1 MDTKSSV
8 NYLPLLTG
16 TTGGAW
22 LSPKTSFEP
31 AQEIRNKRHPRL
43 ASPWIRLLHR
53 YQSILRALR
62 KKKERPIE
70 LNKSRTVEGGFD
82 WHTNMRQETAR
93 GPRSPVEQATENDK
107 DFDSTSHIS
116 SNIPQRNPRFG
127 GETTEARE
135 QGFLTDESGRI
146 PAPRQS
152 KAGET
157 GEGATAKMDEE
168 FLRRRWVA
176 AGVDAAPVGWWGG
189 GAGSTAPA
197 RTEREKAAV

>member
-1 MDTKSSV
+1 
-8 NYLPLLTG
+8 
-16 TTGGAW
+16 
-22 LSPKTSFEP
+22 
-31 AQEIRNKRHPRL
+31 
-43 ASPWIRLLHR
+43 
-53 YQSILRALR
+53 LRALR

-157 GEGATAKMDEE
+157 GEGATEKMDEE

-176 AGVDAAPVGWWGG
+176 AGGAAVRVGWWGVG
-189 GAGSTAPA
+189 VGSTAPA